1 MKNKF
6 RAVSYI
12 PETEMGDHNIPHDD
26 AVVTGYLIGENMIV
40 GETIQKEDGTIGF
53 EWTCT
58 VFEDTIEPAFKLSLI
73 EKIKYVT
80 SIIFNK
86 SWIG

>member
-1 MKNKF
+1 MKRKF
-6 RAVSYI
+6 RAVSDI
-12 PETEMGDHNIPHDD
+12 PVTKMGGHNIPHDD

-40 GETIQKEDGTIGF
+40 GETIRREDGSRGF

-58 VFEDTIEPAFKLSLI
+58 VFEDTIEPAFELSFKEKL
-73 EKIKYVT
+73 KYAA
-80 SIIFNK
+80 SIIFGK